1 MDSRRDK
8 GGRKMRELVHDMS
21 LKGRKEMDIT
31 GVKHVESFDH
41 QAFHL
46 ETMMGFLII
55 EGENLQ
61 MVNVDV
67 DEGVVSL
74 KGKINR
80 FMYVSPE
87 QKGKAKGVFS
97 KLFR

>member
-1 MDSRRDK
+1 MQ
-8 GGRKMRELVHDMS
+8 ELVHNMT
-21 LKGRKEMDIT
+21 LKGRKEMEIT
-31 GVKHVESFDH
+31 GIKHVESFDH

-46 ETMMGFLII
+46 ETIMGFLIV
-55 EGENLQ
+55 EGKNLE

-67 DEGVVSL
+67 EQGIVSL
-74 KGKINR
+74 KGKIDR

-87 QKGKAKGVFS
+87 EKGKAKGVFS